1 MCIMVYV
8 SRTNIDIDD
17 QLVDRA
23 MKLYRL
29 SSKRAAV
36 DLALRR
42 LVDEPMSKEEVLAM
56 EGTGWGGDLD
66 EMRDEPVARVRP
78 K

>member
-1 MCIMVYV
+1 M